1 MKTVYDPPHQE
12 ASWSESREFSI
23 QSLMRRCFIIA
34 GHMNVR
40 SQQDIQYLLHV
51 AMILVAS
58 IIICLTNT
66 RAQPWMDKM
75 VM

>member
-1 MKTVYDPPHQE
+1 MKTVYDPPPPRE
-12 ASWSESREFSI
+12 AWSESREFSI

-40 SQQDIQYLLHV
+40 SQDIQYLLHV

-66 RAQPWMDKM
+66 RAQSWMDKM